1 MLDKSKAKT
10 ARSILRIIEECEAD
24 IRRIEMISLDNL
36 CICSSGDN
44 YTKTKVMPDVRA
56 QIIEIAI
63 DACRRKIEELEKQL
77 ADL

>member
-1 MLDKSKAKT
+1 MDKSKAKT
-10 ARSILRIIEECEAD
+10 ARGILRIIEECEAD
-24 IRRIEMISLDNL
+24 IRRIETISLDKL
-36 CICSSGDN
+36 CICSSDHN
-44 YTKTKVMPDVRA
+44 YTKTNVMPDVRA

>member
-1 MLDKSKAKT
+1 MDKSKAKT
-10 ARSILRIIEECEAD
+10 ARSILRIIEEREAD
-24 IRRIEMISLDNL
+24 IRCIERISLDNL
-36 CICSSGDN
+36 CICGSDR
-44 YTKTKVMPDVRA
+44 TFAETKVMPDVRA

>member
-1 MLDKSKAKT
+1 MDKSKAKT
-10 ARSILRIIEECEAD
+10 ARKILYLIEECEAD
-24 IRRIEMISLDNL
+24 IRRIEKISLDNL
-36 CICSSGDN
+36 CICGSGHN
-44 YTKTKVMPDVRA
+44 YTETKVMPDVRA